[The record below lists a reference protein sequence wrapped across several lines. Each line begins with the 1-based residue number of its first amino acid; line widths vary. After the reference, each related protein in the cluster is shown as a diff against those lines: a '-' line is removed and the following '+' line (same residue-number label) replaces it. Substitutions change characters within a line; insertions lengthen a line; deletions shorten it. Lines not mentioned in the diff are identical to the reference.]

1 MDRRRFLTL
10 TGVAG
15 LAAATVPAAVPAG
28 PAFAA
33 AYPSADAGLT
43 AEAHAK
49 LAELAPYGVTA
60 LAFTPSG
67 GWVVV
72 TQDGRYFA
80 RGIPDACFTELGA
93 LVKAGRK
100 VNAIAFP
107 PEGGDRW
114 VITTEKGVSS
124 RGLPAACLSR
134 IKAYYTAG
142 QQVVDVAFP
151 PAGGDRWTVVASG
164 AFQANGVDDECYQMM
179 RNLTQGGRRLT
190 RVAFPKAGGWAL
202 VAQDEFHARGVDDA
216 CFAKMKSLA
225 GGGWQLHNVAFAPG
239 GGWALC
245 SRGKAP
251 ALPADR
257 VRQFENAVGGST
269 IWQRMSAYK
278 TPGVAVA
285 VVVGNK
291 IAWSTGYG
299 RLAAGGAPAA
309 HPESAFQAASISKAV
324 AAVGVLRLLQT
335 RKIALTA
342 DVRPHLGWTLPAR
355 SCVSPTAAPTVEQLL
370 THRAG
375 VVGRGSTSPAGA
387 CSGFDAGGGGFA
399 GYGAAATVPSLLQ
412 VMNGEGN
419 SPRIEL
425 STEPGAEY
433 HYSGAGYVLLQRMV
447 EELTGRSLADY
458 MGQEVFA
465 PLGMAGSSYALS
477 PAFELAS
484 GHTSTGTVIPG
495 GHNRYPES
503 AAAGL
508 YTNVLDL
515 CRLVSYLNRAW
526 TATGDIA
533 GPLTRASVR
542 SLLTEGPQPGMGRGL
557 FVAGSGTRDFS
568 YTHDGSNYGFRSVF
582 KGYPELGAGY
592 AVLANGN
599 DTALVNEVAAAV
611 RSVYGWA

>member
-15 LAAATVPAAVPAG
+15 LAAAAVPAT
-28 PAFAA
+28 PALAA
-33 AYPSADAGLT
+33 AYPSADSGLT

-49 LAELAPYGVTA
+49 LIELAPYGVTA

-67 GWVVV
+67 GWVMV

-80 RGIPDACFTELGA
+80 RGIPDACYTELGA
-93 LVKAGRK
+93 LLKAGRK
-100 VNAIAFP
+100 INAIAFP
-107 PEGGDRW
+107 PAGGDRW
-114 VITTEKGVSS
+114 VITTDRGVSA
-124 RGLPAACLSR
+124 RGLPEACLTR
-134 IKAYYTAG
+134 VKAYYTAG

-151 PAGGDRWTVVASG
+151 PAGGDRWVVVAAN

-179 RNLTQGGRRLT
+179 RNLTQGGRRVT
-190 RVAFPKAGGWAL
+190 RVAFPKAGGWTV
-202 VAQDEFHARGVDDA
+202 VAQDEFFARGIDDA
-216 CFAKMKSLA
+216 AFKKMNALA

-245 SRGKAP
+245 SRGKVP

-299 RLAAGGAPAA
+299 RLAAGGAAAA
-309 HPESAFQAASISKAV
+309 HPESAFQAASVSKAV

-335 RKIALTA
+335 RKIALTD
-342 DVRPHLGWTLPAR
+342 DVRPLLGWTLPSR
-355 SCVSPTAAPTVEQLL
+355 SCVPSSAAPTVDQLL

-375 VVGRGSTSPAGA
+375 VIGRGSTSPAGA

-399 GYGAAATVPSLLQ
+399 GYAASATVPSLLE

-419 SPRIEL
+419 SPKIEL
-425 STEPGAEY
+425 TTEPGAEY

-447 EELTGRSLADY
+447 EETAGMPLADY
-458 MGQEVFA
+458 MRQEVLT
-465 PLGMAGSSYALS
+465 PLGMTTSSYALS
-477 PAFELAS
+477 PSFELAS
-484 GHTSTGTVIPG
+484 GHTAAGAVIPG
-495 GHNRYPES
+495 ARNRYPES

-533 GPLTRASVR
+533 GPLSRTSART
-542 SLLTEGPQPGMGRGL
+542 LLTQGPQPGMGRGL
-557 FVAGSGTRDFS
+557 FIAGSGTQNFS

-592 AVLANGN
+592 AVLANGS
-599 DTALVNEVAAAV
+599 DAALVNEVAAGI

>member
-1 MDRRRFLTL
+1 
-10 TGVAG
+10 
-15 LAAATVPAAVPAG
+15 P
-28 PAFAA
+28 
-33 AYPSADAGLT
+33 YPSADRGLS

-49 LAELAPYGVTA
+49 LAELAPYGITV

-67 GWVVV
+67 GWVMV

-100 VNAIAFP
+100 INAIAFP
-107 PEGGDRW
+107 PAGGDRW
-114 VITTEKGVSS
+114 VITTDRGVSA
-124 RGLPAACLSR
+124 RGLPGTCLER
-134 IKAYYTAG
+134 VQAYYDAG

-151 PAGGDRWTVVASG
+151 PAGGDRWVVA
-164 AFQANGVDDECYQMM
+164 AANGFHARGVDDECYQMM

-190 RVAFPKAGGWAL
+190 RVAFPPEGGWA
-202 VAQDEFHARGVDDA
+202 VIAQDEFYVRGIDDA
-216 CFAKMKSLA
+216 CFTQLNLLA
-225 GGGWQLHNVAFAPG
+225 AGGWQVHGLAFAPG
-239 GGWALC
+239 GGWGLC

-269 IWQRMSAYK
+269 IWQRMSAYR

-299 RLAAGGAPAA
+299 WLEAGGAAAA
-309 HPESAFQAASISKAV
+309 HPETAFQAASISKAV
-324 AAVGVLRLLQT
+324 TAIGVLRLLRT
-335 RKIALTA
+335 RGIPLTA
-342 DVRPHLGWTLPAR
+342 DVRPHLGWTLPSR
-355 SCVSPTAAPTVEQLL
+355 SCVSPSAVPTIDRLL

-375 VVGRGSTSPAGA
+375 VIGRGSTSPAGA
-387 CSGFDAGGGGFA
+387 CSGFDASGGGFA
-399 GYGAAATVPSLLQ
+399 GYGPSATVPSLLQ

-419 SPRIEL
+419 SPKIEL
-425 STEPGAEY
+425 TTDPGAQY
-433 HYSGAGYVLLQRMV
+433 HYSGAGFVLLQRMV
-447 EELTGRSLADY
+447 EELTGGPLTDY
-458 MGQEVFA
+458 MRQEVLA
-465 PLGMAGSSYALS
+465 PLGMTSSSYALS

-484 GHTSTGTVIPG
+484 GHTTAGAVIPG
-495 GHNRYPES
+495 GRNRYPES

-508 YTNVLDL
+508 YTTVLDL
-515 CRLVSYLNRAW
+515 CRLVSYLNQAW

-533 GPLTRASVR
+533 GPLDR
-542 SLLTEGPQPGMGRGL
+542 SSARTLLTEGPQPGMGRGL

-568 YTHDGSNYGFRSVF
+568 YTHDGSNYGFKSVF

-599 DTALVNEVAAAV
+599 NTALVNEVAAAV
-611 RSVYGWA
+611 RSVYGWS